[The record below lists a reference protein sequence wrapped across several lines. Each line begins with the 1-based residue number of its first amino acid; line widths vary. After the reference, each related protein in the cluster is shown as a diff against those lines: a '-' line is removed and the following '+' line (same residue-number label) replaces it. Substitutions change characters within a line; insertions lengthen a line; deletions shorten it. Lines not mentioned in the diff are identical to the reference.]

1 MLRILSTFWVATCL
15 SLTSSSVVGQTQ
27 PAEPPLRVMSVD
39 WSQTETMLALGVI
52 PVASAQ
58 QSDYNDWVG
67 SPKIPQQTVD
77 VGLRTQPNLERLSE
91 LDLDTIFL
99 SPRFASLEPQL
110 SRIAPVEILGLYKVG
125 EVNWAAVKDF
135 TQRMAI
141 AVNAEQQATT
151 LIAQSEQT
159 LADLK
164 RSVPSQTP
172 PVLLVQFMDSKHVR
186 VFGENSIYK
195 VALNQLGI
203 ENAWQQETNAWGFN
217 LTGVDKLQGIEGQ
230 IVVIDPLPMGV
241 KEHLAQDRY
250 WQYLVEQS
258 GYPVLN
264 LEAIWS
270 FGGMPSALRFA
281 HLITEALNK
290 ESTR

>member
-151 LIAQSEQT
+151 LIAQSEQA
-159 LADLK
+159 LVDLK